1 MSWTCWLNLGGERD
15 KWGQGSNP
23 QPLQLALA
31 AENKV
36 LSCFLKNKT
45 LNKLSKPEMERLHF
59 CINVKFHPASLHRWR
74 LTKPV
79 CRMVHCASGDGE
91 TFGYEG
97 QQGEAK
103 PESSETVNL
112 VNWQAKG
119 MAQIWKM
126 EAWGW
131 AMSRGGSRNLQS
143 TEGHETL
150 KFNKSIC
157 LASL

>member
-1 MSWTCWLNLGGERD
+1 MEWLN
-15 KWGQGSNP
+15 
-23 QPLQLALA
+23 
-31 AENKV
+31 
-36 LSCFLKNKT
+36 FY
-45 LNKLSKPEMERLHF
+45 
-59 CINVKFHPASLHRWR
+59 INVKFHPAWLHRWR
-74 LTKPV
+74 LTKLV
-79 CRMVHCASGDGE
+79 WRMVQGASGDGK
-91 TFGYEG
+91 TFGYQG

-103 PESSETVNL
+103 PESWETVNF